1 MINRIDV
8 ALIDDHQIVRDGI
21 RSLLDGQPGISVVLE
36 AQNAHEFL
44 DKLIEIKPSV
54 AIVDISL
61 PGTSGIELTR
71 ILSDRYPEVKVIIL
85 SMYTTQ
91 EFIFNAIRAGAKG
104 YLPKNITQCELIEA
118 INHVF
123 AGKEYFSK
131 DISEIILKSYLKQIK
146 DPERATEQKDEKLTP
161 RETEILKL
169 VAEGYSNL
177 LIADKLFISVRT
189 VESHKNHIMQK
200 LELTTTVEL
209 VKYAL
214 KNKIIDI

>member
-1 MINRIDV
+1 MSKITV
-8 ALIDDHQIVRDGI
+8 ALVDDHQIVRDGI
-21 RSLLDGQPGISVVLE
+21 KALLEGQTHIEVVAEASTASEILE
-36 AQNAHEFL
+36 
-44 DKLIEIKPSV
+44 KLESQTPQI

-61 PGTSGIELTR
+61 PGISGIELAK
-71 ILSDRYPEVKVIIL
+71 IISGEFPSIKVIML
-85 SMYTTQ
+85 SMHTTQ
-91 EFIFNAIRAGAKG
+91 EFVFNAIKAGAKG

-118 INHVF
+118 IV
-123 AGKEYFSK
+123 AVSGGKEYFSK

-146 DPERATEQKDEKLTP
+146 DPERASDLKEEKLTP
-161 RETEILKL
+161 RETEILKF
-169 VAEGYSNL
+169 VAEGYSNQ

-200 LELTTTVEL
+200 LELTTTVDL